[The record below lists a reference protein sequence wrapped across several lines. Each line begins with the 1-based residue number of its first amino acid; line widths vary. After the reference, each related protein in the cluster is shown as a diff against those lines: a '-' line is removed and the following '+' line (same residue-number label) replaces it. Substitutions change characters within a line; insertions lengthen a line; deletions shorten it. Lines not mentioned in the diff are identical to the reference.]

1 MFQKLKRFYEFT
13 TKPSLD
19 DLMCDGKGWG
29 QQNRG
34 VL

>member
-13 TKPSLD
+13 TKPSID
-19 DLMCDGKGWG
+19 DLMRDGKGWE

>member
-1 MFQKLKRFYEFT
+1 MFQKLKMFYEFT
-13 TKPSLD
+13 TKPLLD

-29 QQNRG
+29 HKNRG